1 VTAQQAIEA
10 LFAQAAEM
18 GVMDVYRVS
27 CAVHDIMKAGQL
39 GTFTNEHYESVR
51 RDLLELPARARKA
64 TDHATVLV
72 SLLVQATG
80 AYTPVPACHCWIAP
94 APGQT
99 HIDWQDGRCAGCNRR
114 ERKYSELVV
123 DHCHRTGIERGLLCR
138 SCNISE
144 AYSLDQGFW
153 QLYRER
159 PPTVIC
165 KSARVYGRGAHDT
178 LEGWV
183 FRALGPVPE
192 APAEMAAYLAAAAAM
207 PQPGRL
213 L

>member
-1 VTAQQAIEA
+1 VTAEEAIDA
-10 LFAQAAEM
+10 LLAQASEM

-27 CAVHDIMKAGQL
+27 RAVPDILKAGRL
-39 GTFTNEHYESVR
+39 GTFTTELYESVR
-51 RDLLELPARARKA
+51 SELLDQPARARKV
-64 TDHATVLV
+64 TDHAHAMAY
-72 SLLVQATG
+72 LLVRATG
-80 AYTPVPACHCWIAP
+80 AYTPVPACHSWMPP
-94 APGQT
+94 APGQG
-99 HIDWQDGRCAGCNRR
+99 HIDWQDGRCAGCNDR
-114 ERKYSELVV
+114 EEKHARHVT
-123 DHCHRTGIERGLLCR
+123 DHCHRTGLERGLLCR

-153 QLYRER
+153 QFYRER

-207 PQPGRL
+207 PQPGRRL
-213 L
+213 